1 MLARQLR
8 NDPKLLKKEIIIMA
22 AGNWTAKWVSLVKIT
37 NIAHIP
43 LYDNESFDVYHLYIY
58 KYKLVSIN

>member
-1 MLARQLR
+1 
-8 NDPKLLKKEIIIMA
+8 MA
-22 AGNWTAKWVSLVKIT
+22 VGNWTAKWVSLVKIT